1 MNIIGNFGI
10 LWIKPSY
17 DAKVPQATEQNRV
30 QRCPMSINIHTL
42 KTRQRSG
49 CWLPPD
55 PLCGCCVFCGIV
67 LCLLWHISCRI
78 SEPKKAR
85 QFFLAPK
92 TSQLFLATCLQNKFL
107 ATCQQSQILLATF
120 FMQRACGANCPNPKK
135 QPIFPCIKKAS
146 QFFLATC
153 LQSQFLHASCLQS
166 MHRAYKASANEPQI
180 HSLPEIQ
187 QRSFK

>member
-1 MNIIGNFGI
+1 M
-10 LWIKPSY
+10 WIKPSY

-78 SEPKKAR
+78 SEPKKHTNFSLHQKQAN
-85 QFFLAPK
+85 FFLQRAYK
-92 TSQLFLATCLQNKFL
+92 ANFFLQRAYKAKFFLQRPYKANFFL
-107 ATCQQSQILLATF
+107 QHAYKANF
-120 FMQRACGANCPNPKK
+120 FLQRACGANFFCNAYVAK
-135 QPIFPCIKKAS
+135 QLTGIAKLYGMMKLFNISVTK
-146 QFFLATC
+146 Q
-153 LQSQFLHASCLQS
+153 
-166 MHRAYKASANEPQI
+166 HRNNGI
-180 HSLPEIQ
+180 
-187 QRSFK
+187 